1 MLKNAKTNGYILLT
15 KKSKWH
21 KIVDFCLKI
30 CHHTNKES
38 FMTHEERLEVYRQA
52 TELWGVVAQ
61 YDQAV
66 EEMGELIVAINKFK
80 RKVLYKEYKGD
91 NSIIENLVEEIADV
105 SICMEQMRDFYKDYG
120 VEQVIEKKMEKFK
133 GQIEAMKKQN
143 NE

>member
-1 MLKNAKTNGYILLT
+1 
-15 KKSKWH
+15 
-21 KIVDFCLKI
+21 
-30 CHHTNKES
+30 
-38 FMTHEERLEVYRQA
+38 MTHEERLEVYRQA

>member
-1 MLKNAKTNGYILLT
+1 MSNAVKTNGYILLT
-15 KKSKWH
+15 KKSICP
-21 KIVDFCLKI
+21 KIVDFYKKM
-30 CHHTNKES
+30 CHHTNKEI
-38 FMTHEERLEVYRQA
+38 FYMTHEERLEVYRQA
-52 TELWGVVAQ
+52 TELWGLVAQ
-61 YDQAV
+61 YDQCV

-133 GQIEAMKKQN
+133 GQIEAMKKQKR
-143 NE
+143 

>member
-1 MLKNAKTNGYILLT
+1 MKLSLEQVE
-15 KKSKWH
+15 
-21 KIVDFCLKI
+21 KIACGLV
-30 CHHTNKES
+30 N
-38 FMTHEERLEVYRQA
+38 
-52 TELWGVVAQ
+52 
-61 YDQAV
+61 V
-66 EEMGELIVAINKFK
+66 EEINGCF
-80 RKVLYKEYKGD
+80 RINRFTDEQMNLYKEYKGD